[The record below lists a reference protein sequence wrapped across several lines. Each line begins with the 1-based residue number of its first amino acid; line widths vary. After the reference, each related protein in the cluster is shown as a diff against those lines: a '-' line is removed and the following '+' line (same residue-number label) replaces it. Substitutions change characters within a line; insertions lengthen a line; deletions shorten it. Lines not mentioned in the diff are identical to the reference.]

1 MLRHDWT
8 CNKFVVVGHLW
19 RTKWDGAREGR
30 GASRPCCRSVT
41 CKRREGRKIWVR
53 RASKCSSIPRK
64 FCPGWWGIL
73 WPVAQ
78 WRSSISLR
86 RASWSHHA
94 QPLTGAAPRKHGLG
108 GGNCGSGQL
117 CSLQQETWAACC
129 HSCHR
134 PDINVGCQTGQHS
147 FSVWLVVQQNSRP
160 WSIPLLLV
168 VNDRLQRSAYCWLWL
183 TDCIVLCMT
192 HLFLRDNKSE
202 SAPKVSECES
212 LNSEARMGL
221 ALLEKCS

>member
-1 MLRHDWT
+1 MIGLAISL
-8 CNKFVVVGHLW
+8 LW
-19 RTKWDGAREGR
+19 WGICEGQSGTEQERAGEPPDHAAGLLPVKGEREGR
-30 GASRPCCRSVT
+30 FGWEEPPNAAQFQGSFVRADGESSGQLPSGGAPYL
-41 CKRREGRKIWVR
+41 I
-53 RASKCSSIPRK
+53 
-64 FCPGWWGIL
+64 
-73 WPVAQ
+73 
-78 WRSSISLR
+78 R

-94 QPLTGAAPRKHGLG
+94 QPLTGAAPRKHSLG

-134 PDINVGCQTGQHS
+134 PDVNVGCQTGQHS